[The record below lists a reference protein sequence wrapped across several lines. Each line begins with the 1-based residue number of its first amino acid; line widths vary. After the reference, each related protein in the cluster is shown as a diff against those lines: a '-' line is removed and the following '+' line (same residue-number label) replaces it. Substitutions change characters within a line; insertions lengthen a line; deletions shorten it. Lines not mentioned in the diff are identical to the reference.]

1 MVSYQKLKSRGSS
14 TNPANRF
21 TSRQSVVDKEYDI
34 KIRSG
39 QQSRHYFPATQN
51 DGESTKV
58 VQTQYIAQQ
67 CRSIIST
74 NDSPDIP
81 FRLSINPYQGCEH
94 GCVYCYARPTHEYL
108 DLSLGLDF
116 ETKIHYKPNALQKLE
131 EYLSRPGYQCEPIT
145 LGANTDP
152 YQQAERQFGITR
164 SLLQLALDCR
174 QPVVIITKGSLVL
187 RDIDLL
193 KALARQHLVKVMITL
208 TTLKPEL
215 KSTLE
220 PRAAAPA
227 TRLKI
232 IETLA
237 QMDVPVGVLVA
248 PVIPAIND
256 MEIEA
261 IIEQCAKLGAGSMS
275 HILLRLPHQL
285 KDLFQDWLTEYYPE
299 RRHKV
304 LHLLEQ
310 CHGGQLYKS
319 EFGTRQTGTGI
330 YARMISQ
337 RFSLSCQKH
346 GISHKRETL
355 LRRDLFIPPQQRQ
368 QIDLFEA

>member
-1 MVSYQKLKSRGSS
+1 MVSYQKLKSRGSA
-14 TNPANRF
+14 TNPSCRF
-21 TSRQSVVDKEYDI
+21 TSTQSIIDKEYDM
-34 KIRSG
+34 KVRAG
-39 QQSRHYFPATQN
+39 QQLHKPLPVSEGSCEPVT
-51 DGESTKV
+51 T

-74 NDSPDIP
+74 NNSPDIP

-94 GCVYCYARPTHEYL
+94 GCIYCYARPTHEYL
-108 DLSLGLDF
+108 DLSPGLDF

-131 EYLSRPGYQCEPIT
+131 EHLSRPGYRCEPIT

-152 YQQAERQFGITR
+152 YQQAEKQLGITR
-164 SLLQLALDCR
+164 SLLQLMLDCR

-208 TTLKPEL
+208 TTLKPGL
-215 KSTLE
+215 KNTLE

-261 IIEQCAKLGAGSMS
+261 IIEQCAKLGVSSMN

-285 KDLFQDWLTEYYPE
+285 KDLFLDWLTEYYPD

-310 CHGGQLYKS
+310 CHDGQLYKS
-319 EFGTRQTGTGI
+319 EFGTRQSGTGI

-337 RFSLSCQKH
+337 RFSLACQQH
-346 GISHKRETL
+346 GILHMREAL
-355 LRRDLFIPPQQRQ
+355 LRKDLFIPPQQRQ
-368 QIDLFEA
+368 QIGLFEE